1 MSRAHS
7 SLDLDKPFA
16 LFDATFSHNAAKGQ
30 TDPASVSAPSK
41 SSSTP
46 SKSSSTSKPSSTPSK
61 SASSGSRP
69 GGPAP
74 PAARDDSKP
83 SMPMIVRSLCG
94 SSHAAGDNAAFEH
107 LPHAGSDARLT
118 APVRGCV
125 DPFGNFVFA
134 DQGNSVVR
142 RVTPGGHATVIGGRA
157 QRPARV
163 DGPNGDARFYCTM
176 VPLMQAYNTHS

>member
-1 MSRAHS
+1 
-7 SLDLDKPFA
+7 
-16 LFDATFSHNAAKGQ
+16 
-30 TDPASVSAPSK
+30 
-41 SSSTP
+41 
-46 SKSSSTSKPSSTPSK
+46 
-61 SASSGSRP
+61 
-69 GGPAP
+69 
-74 PAARDDSKP
+74 
-83 SMPMIVRSLCG
+83 MIVRSLCG

-176 VPLMQAYNTHS
+176 VPLMQAYNGYTVDTHYLISVIAHHHRAVLARHHSIGG